1 MSERKKIIQNF
12 DNERKKNEQLDE
24 IDQYAKEDAEYL
36 LKKANHLRQEQEDEV
51 KRLNEV
57 KFSLD
62 FNSCSYLIY
71 LFLLF

>member
-57 KFSLD
+57 NIVLV
-62 FNSCSYLIY
+62 NSCSYLVY